1 MVFTPMSGMTVYPED
16 DQQPQPMPQPQ
27 QQQQVDDGLIAMLA
41 QQQALM
47 SSENEEKDEPLTLKV
62 PPSVKVSDKE
72 EQEIISLCNTLKTNF
87 QSFYAYKK
95 QRQRRSYAYLNSK
108 LMDDDL
114 LPTLGV
120 EGSQRDAKTNRPN
133 IFMPMSRQQ
142 AKLIYSQLK
151 LTIFPNDKDY
161 FRLRGKSEE
170 ASKTEDEKTDALKD
184 LFRKMLLTEKGGI
197 FLWQL
202 IWAGEGCAMPSLN
215 TMPCKEWHYNPNT
228 QKYKLESKELE
239 PELLLDVLN
248 PLDFYIDPKATNP
261 ENARWMH
268 CGLKTVNEFKS
279 SGLYMNT
286 ENLANIGKHETTK
299 QENRFNVNTI
309 NSLNQTFID
318 VDKNLDYDLFYFP
331 VLELENETYYKMLVG
346 IAQGQKL
353 VRFSPNIYPDGLN
366 PVVFCNYA
374 QLTDTLSG
382 IGPLEDI
389 IDLQRTINFIV
400 NHAIETMS
408 RTGSRFIANE
418 GVDFSSMFGLAGG
431 VAYTEEGVDVNKAVA
446 QIGGN
451 SNELATLMNFMGML
465 KAEGQIT
472 TGSQNP
478 FQGSS
483 QVDFQKTATELQILN
498 ENSMSITREIVEH
511 IVNMGIRRI
520 IERLVLL
527 VGAGFQEYEYRSEKK
542 EGGFAFNKTTLQGL
556 NLQDYDVELV
566 NVNPAQSK
574 MAQINNLTKLLEI
587 CAGNPMLWGMLRDNG
602 YHLITKLQML
612 QGDNDI
618 EQIMYTPTEFMELLS
633 NAQSQ
638 QPPQEG

>member
-27 QQQQVDDGLIAMLA
+27 QQPQVDDGLLAMLA
-41 QQQALM
+41 QQAPMQ
-47 SSENEEKDEPLTLKV
+47 SEEAKEDLVLKV
-62 PPSVKVSDKE
+62 PPSVPVSDE
-72 EQEIISLCNTLKTNF
+72 EATEIISICNTFKQSC
-87 QSFYAYKK
+87 QSFYTYKK
-95 QRQRRSYAYLNSK
+95 ERQKRSYAYLNSK
-108 LMDDDL
+108 LMEDDL

-133 IFMPMSRQQ
+133 IFLPMTRQQ

-161 FRLRGKSEE
+161 FRLRGKNEE

-184 LFRKMLLTEKGGI
+184 LFRTMMLTEKGGVY
-197 FLWQL
+197 LWQL
-202 IWAGEGCAMPSLN
+202 IWAGEACAMPSIN
-215 TMPCKEWHYNPNT
+215 TVPCQEWEYNPHT
-228 QKYKLESKELE
+228 QKYSLEDKDLE

-268 CGLKTVNEFKS
+268 CGLKTVHEFKS

-286 ENLANIGKHETTK
+286 ENLADIAKHETNK
-299 QENRFNVNTI
+299 QENRFNINAI
-309 NSLNQTFID
+309 NSLNQTFTD

-331 VLELENETYYKMLVG
+331 VLELQNKTHYKMIVG
-346 IAQGQKL
+346 IAQGQKV
-353 VRFSPNIYPDGLN
+353 VRFSPNLYPNGLN
-366 PVVFCNYA
+366 PVVFCNYS

-400 NHAIETMS
+400 NHAIETMA
-408 RTGSRFIANE
+408 RTGSRFVANE
-418 GVDFSSMFGLAGG
+418 GVDFTAMFGTAGG

-478 FQGSS
+478 FQGAS

-527 VGAGFQEYEYRSEKK
+527 VGASFQEHEYRSQNDQ
-542 EGGFAFNKTTLQGL
+542 GGFSFKKTTLQGL

-574 MAQINNLTKLLEI
+574 MAQINNLTQLLEI